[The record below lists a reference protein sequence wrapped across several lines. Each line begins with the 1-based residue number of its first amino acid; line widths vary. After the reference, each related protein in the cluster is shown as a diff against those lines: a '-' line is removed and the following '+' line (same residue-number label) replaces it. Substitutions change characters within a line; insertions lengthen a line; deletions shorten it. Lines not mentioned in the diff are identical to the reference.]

1 MKKHTTSHRRPG
13 ARSKYGLL
21 AGLLV
26 FAVVAF
32 AFVTPLSVSAAAK
45 CGNDP
50 NAKDVKIDLKSGAAK
65 ECCGGGDKAVAVGIK
80 LGCKGKGSP
89 VTDMAF
95 AIIRFLSTGA
105 GVLIVAS
112 LVWAGV
118 QYTMATDDPGKVG
131 EAKQR
136 IINTF
141 GALLIYIFAYAILN
155 YVIPAGFFK

>member
-1 MKKHTTSHRRPG
+1 M
-13 ARSKYGLL
+13 LV
-21 AGLLV
+21 GLLV
-26 FAVVAF
+26 LGFVAF
-32 AFVTPLSVSAAAK
+32 AGVAVPVTAYADTN
-45 CGNDP
+45 CGGKT
-50 NAKDVKIDLKSGAAK
+50 NAKDVKVNLKEAK
-65 ECCGGGDKAVAVGIK
+65 AKQCCGGGDKAVAVGIK

-89 VTDMAF
+89 VTDMVF

-118 QYTMATDDPGKVG
+118 QYTMSRDDPGKVG

-136 IINTF
+136 IMNTF